1 MEDGEETV
9 GEFEKSFQ
17 FWTGQVFHEIQEI
30 HKIIEKNV
38 QYARSI
44 LTDSLSQIFGRM
56 KWHINEM

>member
-30 HKIIEKNV
+30 HKMIEKMYSRQG
-38 QYARSI
+38 QYMDR
-44 LTDSLSQIFGRM
+44 
-56 KWHINEM
+56 